1 MLQHD
6 CICKYAKDWV
16 KAVKVFN
23 TLDLS
28 IRVRFKEREHGLGIY
43 IDALRKMCI
52 RHAITGISRTLK
64 PTRKTKT
71 LILPLF

>member
-1 MLQHD
+1 
-6 CICKYAKDWV
+6 
-16 KAVKVFN
+16 
-23 TLDLS
+23 LDLS